1 MNPALIPW
9 ITSAVIAAAFAW
21 PTMTADAKSAKQV
34 FAEVAR
40 SVVVVLA
47 ADSDGEVASQGSGV
61 VVGDNEVA
69 TNCHVLDD
77 AASVSVRQ
85 AADAGGGES
94 YRMSARVLAR
104 DDERDLC
111 LLFVEELSVPPAA
124 PAVAMGLAKG
134 LSVGEEVFA
143 IGAPKGLELSMS
155 RGIVSQL
162 RGIHGKRAAP
172 LVQTDA
178 AISPGSSGGGL
189 FNEDGELVGITTF
202 KWKGENLNF
211 AIPAEWVGDLR
222 EQGREQR
229 QAELQAAQKRRECS
243 VNPNYEC
250 VIAVALLAARNID
263 HADSRAVAL
272 RGIAEALAEAGDAQ
286 SARDTFAVALS
297 VARSI
302 DGAIGRVWALGDIA
316 QAEAGDMDGAFATAR
331 SIGDAYHRVGTLRG
345 IAVAQA
351 GAGDMDGA
359 FATARSIDNA
369 ADRASA
375 FRGIA
380 VAQAGAGDMDG
391 AFATARSIDDAGIR
405 AWAFRGIAVAQAGAG
420 DAQSARDTFAV
431 ALSVARSID
440 NAADRASAFRG
451 IAVAQAEA
459 GDMDGAFATAQSIG
473 DAYHR
478 VGALH
483 GIAETRAEAG
493 YKQTALKTFAT
504 ARFAVQNI
512 HSAYLRAKTLSSIA
526 TGQAKAGSIQLAR
539 DTFAAALSAARSID
553 HAGNRA
559 RALRG
564 IAEAQAG
571 AGDMDGAFATARN
584 IDDAGIRA
592 WAFRGI
598 AVAQAEAGDAQSAR
612 DTFAVALSVAR
623 SIDDAILRAW
633 ALGDIAVAQAEAGDF
648 RGAMKT
654 AMGMED
660 DDERARALAA
670 IAKFLAA
677 REKK

>member
-1 MNPALIPW
+1 MNPALVPW
-9 ITSAVIAAAFAW
+9 IASAVIAAVFVW

-111 LLFVEELSVPPAA
+111 LLFVEELSEPPAA
-124 PAVAMGLAKG
+124 PVAAMGLAKG

-202 KWKGENLNF
+202 KWRGENLNF
-211 AIPAEWVGDLR
+211 AIPAEWIGELR

-229 QAELQAAQKRRECS
+229 QAGLQAAKKRRECS
-243 VNPNYEC
+243 VNPDYEC

-263 HADSRAVAL
+263 HAGALGDIAVAQ
-272 RGIAEALAEAGDAQ
+272 AEAGDMDGA
-286 SARDTFAVALS
+286 FAT
-297 VARSI
+297 ARSI
-302 DGAIGRVWALGDIA
+302 DNAGLRAWALRYIVVAQAEAGDMDGAFATARSIDDAWYRAGALGDIAEAQAEAGDMDGAFATARSIDDAWYRAGALGDIAEAQAEAGDMDGAFATARSIDDAGFRAQAFRDIAVA

-331 SIGDAYHRVGTLRG
+331 SIGNADWR
-345 IAVAQA
+345 A
-351 GAGDMDGA
+351 G
-359 FATARSIDNA
+359 
-369 ADRASA
+369 
-375 FRGIA
+375 
-380 VAQAGAGDMDG
+380 V
-391 AFATARSIDDAGIR
+391 
-405 AWAFRGIAVAQAGAG
+405 
-420 DAQSARDTFAV
+420 
-431 ALSVARSID
+431 
-440 NAADRASAFRG
+440 FRG

-459 GDMDGAFATAQSIG
+459 GDMDGAFATA
-473 DAYHR
+473 
-478 VGALH
+478 
-483 GIAETRAEAG
+483 
-493 YKQTALKTFAT
+493 
-504 ARFAVQNI
+504 
-512 HSAYLRAKTLSSIA
+512 
-526 TGQAKAGSIQLAR
+526 
-539 DTFAAALSAARSID
+539 RSID
-553 HAGNRA
+553 DAWYRAG
-559 RALRG
+559 ALG
-564 IAEAQAG
+564 DIAEAQAEAG
-571 AGDMDGAFATARN
+571 DMDGAFATARSIDDAGFRAQAFRDIAVAQAEAGDMDGAFATARNIDNAIYRALAFRRIAVAQVEAGDMDGAFATARN
-584 IDDAGIRA
+584 IDDAEDRA
-592 WAFRGI
+592 WALRGI
-598 AVAQAEAGDAQSAR
+598 AVAQAEAGDFR
-612 DTFAVALSVAR
+612 D
-623 SIDDAILRAW
+623 
-633 ALGDIAVAQAEAGDF
+633 
-648 RGAMKT
+648 AMKT
-654 AMGMED
+654 AMGIENNHV
-660 DDERARALAA
+660 RAVALTA
-670 IAKFLAA
+670 IAQYLVA